1 MDKIIEEGYKYLHEL
16 RDVNIRIPD
25 EVMTKR
31 IDRMEVA
38 SADIFA
44 YIAEHPEKAAEIR
57 RFMNYYLPT
66 TLKLLNSYDKLSR
79 QRVKGENIQ
88 KTMFEI
94 EGMMETI
101 AGAFE
106 KQLDSLFDDDA
117 LDIAADIS
125 VMESILKQEGLSGE
139 NMKMPGLDPNDTN
152 KTQTK

>member
-1 MDKIIEEGYKYLHEL
+1 
-16 RDVNIRIPD
+16 
-25 EVMTKR
+25 
-31 IDRMEVA
+31 
-38 SADIFA
+38 
-44 YIAEHPEKAAEIR
+44 
-57 RFMNYYLPT
+57 MNYYLPT

-139 NMKMPGLDPNDTN
+139 DMKMPGLDPNDTN

>member
-1 MDKIIEEGYKYLHEL
+1 MRRAFSCVSVRLCVLSHDQKDNGKDQ
-16 RDVNIRIPD
+16 R
-25 EVMTKR
+25 
-31 IDRMEVA
+31 
-38 SADIFA
+38 
-44 YIAEHPEKAAEIR
+44 AEHRARKGPEKAAEIR

-139 NMKMPGLDPNDTN
+139 DMKMPGLDPNDTS